1 MGCSDMKKDSLK
13 YSLAVIIFG
22 TIGVFLRLIKFPSEI
37 VVLCRGVIGTLIVWL
52 YVRIRGRRVD
62 KAAIRKN
69 LLWLALSGVSL
80 GLNWIFLFA
89 AYMHTT
95 VAVASLFN
103 YLAPVMVLVI
113 APFLYREKLTLKKI
127 LCVVAAVIGVVLI
140 SGVIG
145 NTNSDISGLGIFF
158 AFMAALGF
166 VGIIFCNKK
175 INGVNA
181 YDKAIVQLAFSAL
194 TVLPYVL
201 IKNWG
206 VHIEVDLQSVLLT
219 LMLGLV
225 HTGFTY
231 CLYFDT
237 LGRLPVHSVA
247 VLGYLEPVVSVLC
260 SVLILHEQMDIF
272 GWIGAALIIGAAA
285 VSELISAKK
294 A

>member
-1 MGCSDMKKDSLK
+1 MKKDSLK

-22 TIGVFLRLIKFPSEI
+22 TIGVFLRLIRFPSEI

-52 YVRIRGRRVD
+52 YVRIRGKRVD
-62 KAAIRKN
+62 KSAIRKN

-140 SGVIG
+140 SGVIR

-175 INGVNA
+175 ITGVNA

-201 IKNWG
+201 IKNPG

-260 SVLILHEQMDIF
+260 SVFILHEQMDVF

>member
-1 MGCSDMKKDSLK
+1 MKKDSLK

-22 TIGVFLRLIKFPSEI
+22 TIGVFLRLIRFPSEI

-52 YVRIRGRRVD
+52 YVRIRGNRVD
-62 KAAIRKN
+62 KSAIRKN

-113 APFLYREKLTLKKI
+113 APFLYREKLTFKKI

-145 NTNSDISGLGIFF
+145 NTSSNISGLGIFF

-175 INGVNA
+175 IIGVNA

-194 TVLPYVL
+194 TVFPYVL

-285 VSELISAKK
+285 VSELISSKK